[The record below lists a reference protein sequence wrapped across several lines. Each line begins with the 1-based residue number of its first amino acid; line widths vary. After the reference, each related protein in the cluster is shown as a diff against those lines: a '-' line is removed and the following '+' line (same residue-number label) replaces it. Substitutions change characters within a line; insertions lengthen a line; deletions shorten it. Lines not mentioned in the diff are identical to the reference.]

1 MKGVIYM
8 TIKELEEFVLNRA
21 NLINVYKNNRHK
33 QEIYVY
39 ELERAAKDLRQAYRK
54 AELSKKK

>member
-1 MKGVIYM
+1 M

-39 ELERAAKDLRQAYRK
+39 ELERAAKVLRQAYRK
-54 AELSKKK
+54 AELKKKK